1 MTSRRAIEAG
11 IEAERRAS
19 PTPAQLQAERDAKEQ
34 AVAKRIVRRR
44 RAVQAVEEHQK
55 FLDGVERQK
64 GLAEL
69 YEARTAREFLASA
82 PQHEWLVEGLFI
94 DGQPALLGG
103 PKKTYKTS
111 IAVDLALSIASGTPF
126 LGTFRVPKPRPV
138 VLASGESGAA
148 TLAETIRRVV
158 SARGLSDAVLDNVQI
173 LTALPN
179 FSDESSIYALMDSV
193 NSENPVWIIDPLYR
207 CFGQGE
213 INTADLVRM
222 GSLLTGFIA
231 HMREFTGK
239 SICVDADGNE
249 VSHDAPGAELQTRYQ
264 PSTVILVHH
273 AKKNTWGRRALEM
286 DDLAF
291 AGVSEFTRQ
300 WFLVNWRASFRPA
313 EPKRLIVAYG
323 GSAGHSGQ
331 FALTIDEG
339 QLAAD
344 FTGRTWKTTVQSIEE
359 ARQADKQQRERDK
372 RDGAANRRIA
382 ALLDLLPEDGSR
394 VSYSQAKQAMG
405 CNPKA
410 ADRAIDAAVAAG
422 LIGHEQIGKR
432 RFVWRL
438 AAEQAGGVA
447 CRVPATSE
455 KASGGGSSNTNH

>member
-1 MTSRRAIEAG
+1 MIDITISPEHLETRLRQEAQDAGCRTAEEQASVVKVFRKRRALKAVEDFQEFLEG
-11 IEAERRAS
+11 MERRKELS
-19 PTPAQLQAERDAKEQ
+19 AQFGEK
-34 AVAKRIVRRR
+34 
-44 RAVQAVEEHQK
+44 
-55 FLDGVERQK
+55 
-64 GLAEL
+64 
-69 YEARTAREFLASA
+69 TARDFLASA

-111 IAVDLALSIASGTPF
+111 IAVDLALSVASGTPF
-126 LGTFRVPKPRPV
+126 LGTFSVPKPRPV

-148 TLAETIRRVV
+148 TLAETFRRVV
-158 SARGLSDAVLDNVQI
+158 SARNLSKSVLENVQI
-173 LTALPN
+173 MTALPN
-179 FSDESSIYALMDSV
+179 FGDEASVFAFMDAVLFS
-193 NSENPVWIIDPLYR
+193 NPVWIIDPLYR

-231 HMREFTGK
+231 HMREFTGQ
-239 SICVDADGNE
+239 SYYADADGNE
-249 VSHDAPGAELQTRYQ
+249 VSYDAPGAQLQTRFS

-300 WFLVNWRASFRPA
+300 WFLINWRAPFRPA

-323 GSAGHSGQ
+323 GSAGHAGQ

-344 FTGRTWKTTVQSIEE
+344 FTGRTWQTAVQSVED
-359 ARQADKQQRERDK
+359 ARAADKEQLAKDR
-372 RDGAANRRIA
+372 RDGAANRRTDALLA
-382 ALLDLLPEDGSR
+382 ALPGDGSKISVR
-394 VSYSQAKQAMG
+394 KVRLAVK
-405 CNPKA
+405 CNPA
-410 ADRAIDAAVAAG
+410 AMDDVISSAVASG
-422 LIGHEQIGKR
+422 LIGHERGGNR

-438 AAEQAGGVA
+438 GAEQTGERGNPPRSRPRKRVQGGD
-447 CRVPATSE
+447 
-455 KASGGGSSNTNH
+455 GSANRKR